1 MPNNIK
7 LLKTFLKNQGYQQV
21 KLKKSKTQHLL
32 MKGFINDV
40 PANFLLDTGA
50 GATVMDLNQAEIFD
64 VNYKKVEDDEA
75 AGLSGEKMNM
85 FESKDAH
92 LNIDGFEVSDMI
104 IRLIDMGPLNALL
117 QVKKSNQIHC
127 IVGAD
132 ILEKYIAV
140 IDYNK
145 RKMYLKNNEEVM

>member
-1 MPNNIK
+1 MPNHIK

-32 MKGFINDV
+32 MKGFVNNV

-50 GATVMDLNQAEIFD
+50 GATVMDLNHAESFN

-85 FESKDAH
+85 FESDDAK
-92 LNIDGFEVSDMI
+92 LNIDGFEINEMK

-117 QVKKSNQIHC
+117 QVKKSNHIHC

-132 ILEKYIAV
+132 ILEKFVAV

-145 RKMYLKNNEEVM
+145 RKMYLKNVEEVD